1 MRYVLSMQDQVST
14 MGDIVQLSVL
24 ELVRKVCRANPSQK
38 GRFLRIVFNLA
49 SSTSMAVSYD
59 CASSLVSLS
68 ASPVAIHQATQAYV
82 TLLTEQSDNNVK
94 LIVLDRL
101 QEVQKRHRHV
111 MEGMVMDIFR
121 ALTCPSIDVRK
132 KVMDICLGSLV
143 SQRNIKDVVGLLKKE
158 VIKTTGYEAQGTEGN
173 LEYRR
178 LLIRALHACT
188 GQFADQAQS
197 VMFLLMDFLTETDQT
212 TATEVVMFLREL
224 IANYPNLRA
233 KILQQLA
240 ETLTDVHQ
248 SRVLRGCLWLFGE
261 FAEDE

>member
-1 MRYVLSMQDQVST
+1 MKYVLSMQDQIGA
-14 MGDIVQLSVL
+14 MGDIFQLAVL
-24 ELVRKVCRANPSQK
+24 ELVRKVCRTSNVHK

-49 SSTSMAVSYD
+49 SSSSTAVSYD
-59 CASSLVSLS
+59 CASTLVSLS
-68 ASPVAIHQATQAYV
+68 SSPVAIHQATSAYV

-101 QEVQKRHRHV
+101 QEVQKHHKQV

-121 ALTCPSIDVRK
+121 ALTCPSLDVRK

-143 SQRNIKDVVGLLKKE
+143 TQRNIKDVVALLKKE
-158 VIKTTGYEAQGTEGN
+158 VIKTLGYEAQGVEGN

-188 GQFADQAQS
+188 GQYADQAES
-197 VMFLLMDFLTETDQT
+197 VMFLLMDFLTESDQT

-233 KILQQLA
+233 PILQRLS
-240 ETLTDVHQ
+240 ETVTDMTQ
-248 SRVLRGCLWLFGE
+248 SRVIRGCLWLF
-261 FAEDE
+261 